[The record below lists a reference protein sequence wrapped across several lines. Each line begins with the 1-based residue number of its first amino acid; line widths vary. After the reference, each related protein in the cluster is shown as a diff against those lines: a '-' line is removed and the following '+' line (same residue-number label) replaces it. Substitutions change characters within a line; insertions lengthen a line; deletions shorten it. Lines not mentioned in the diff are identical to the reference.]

1 MKILKSLS
9 IFLLIFITMNFSAQN
24 YYDQQWKK
32 IEDNY
37 KKGTYKSNLPI
48 ILDIQN
54 QALKDNNAIQ
64 IIKSLKAEFSITK
77 QTYDDVKNDEKS
89 VFFAKLKSIEP
100 KLKGEERQL
109 FRLLTLEFI
118 RDYYQSNSWKINQKT
133 NIDNV
138 DLSQIETWS
147 KLDFKNYLS
156 KNYSDL
162 EKDNAA
168 LRKIQMKKYSEIF
181 DTTDNFEYSPT
192 LADWYNYNYI
202 DFLTN
207 QNIFTPN
214 ELKINSTKINDIYDS
229 EIASLSGN
237 AQLYFKH
244 QKINYN
250 CEANHCKDQFA
261 QLEKLVKDESAKG
274 DYKVQIINDM
284 IEILQQKQDYKAALA
299 WIDEAKK
306 LYPKSK
312 FLNNVINK
320 ENDIKNPQLI
330 LFYENETQSNKPI
343 HIVAE
348 GKNLTMFSLNI
359 YELQDNYQS
368 FLNYVTNS
376 YQKPFSS
383 VKKSLIRTEQFSL
396 PQSPD
401 YKTHRTSLEVK
412 PLPPGIYLA
421 EYVVGNSVQSN
432 FYFIVSDTKII
443 YSKKNDSGSNPD
455 IMKLVNNENGK
466 AFMNENLEI
475 TEFTEG
481 NSAKNYTA
489 KTDKLGN
496 FQFPKS
502 LDDNYYRYYLVKNG
516 NNVVMIDVYGN
527 NRYNRKQSE
536 NQETAQIFLD
546 RKIYRPGQIVYFK
559 VIATGINGETQK
571 VKTLEKVPLNIIIHD
586 TNGEELQTLKLTTN
600 EFGSV
605 NGSFTLPKNKLNG
618 NFNIQVE
625 ENDNNS
631 DYNISGYADF
641 QVEEYKRPKF
651 EVTFEPIK
659 EEYKYGET
667 IELKGK
673 ATMFS
678 GVPLSNSIVNYEI
691 KKQNIR
697 WRYFW
702 WYPRE
707 NDNENSI
714 LGDVKTNEKGEFTI
728 KIELKKDETL
738 EGIQIDNY
746 AINASVTDINGE
758 TQSANT
764 NVKVASVSHYITANE
779 IGNTFSDE
787 DVKLNVDTKNYN
799 DQILKKSYNLKL
811 EKLEEPKQIFRKNFA
826 SVIQDL
832 PQLSKKEFVQ
842 KFPHDRFDKNDDVKN
857 WKVSSA
863 ILNEVKN
870 PVIQNQAKRSEES
883 KDSSSLGMTSEPLN
897 LGKLNA
903 GTYKLQLYNIEGKD
917 TIKTEQFFKVWD
929 KKSLGEN
936 QNPFLEVIKPTQDF
950 KRGEKAKVFVY
961 SAIPDALVNIFIQN
975 GKGETVTETK
985 SFKNGILEYETVIPT
1000 GESISRVNLQFQLVA
1015 FNDVKTESVDLKIA
1029 DSKDDLKIETV
1040 TFRDKLQPGQKE
1052 KWTIKIS
1059 GADKEKI
1066 NAEVL
1071 ANMYDK
1077 SLDQF
1082 AVNSWNWQKFHS
1094 AFYESSY
1101 AIGNYLQQQYYR
1113 NYFTYQSNYYIQ
1125 SPDFNWFDGRI
1136 YYGSNLDTD
1145 GDGIPNSL
1153 DACPT
1158 VPGTSQYQGCP
1169 KPAMAYASEVEM
1181 SAPVAKLQGK
1191 AAGINL
1197 QDSTNKN
1204 LEEVV
1209 IVGYSE
1215 KKKTAENIEKI
1226 PVRQNLNET
1235 AFFYPNLLTDKDGNV
1250 SFEFTSPEALT
1261 QWKLM
1266 FLAHTKDARAAI
1278 LEKSVVTQKDFSI
1291 TPNYPRFLRE
1301 GDELNR
1307 QTKISSLI
1315 NQKLTGFAQLQIL
1328 DAFTNEDVT
1337 DKFGISQLTAVSGYN
1352 KEQSFSLAKN
1362 GNTSA
1367 TWKLKVPNNVS
1378 SIIIK
1383 IVAKAGN
1390 FSDGEQKAIAV
1401 LPNRMLVTDALPIFV
1416 KEGQTKTFTLDNLK
1430 NSNSKT
1436 LTNVSNTL
1444 ELTTNPIWEIM
1455 FALPS
1460 LKDDINNSADVVF
1473 NKWFA
1478 DVLASEIFKANPKL
1492 KTVFDEYQSKGLLI
1506 SNLEKNQELKQLL
1519 LDETP
1524 WILESKNETE
1534 QMQKLAR
1541 LFDAN
1546 TMRNS
1551 INEDWS
1557 ELVKLQNPDGGF
1569 SWYQGYP
1576 SSYYT
1581 SLYILKNLGR
1591 INEWLKGN
1599 LSDYQSSEQK
1609 EMVKKLVSY
1618 VDNEVNKYWD
1628 SSTPLRMTKEN
1639 IWNNFVLDYL
1649 DTRHYWEKE
1658 YALKAKG
1665 ATLKTSVISKAKT
1678 AKITDFTFFGLHR
1691 SALLFNNYGL
1701 KDVSKKLMTYL
1712 KETST
1717 ETETQGVY
1725 WKQNLN
1731 DWGWYSSK
1739 TVNHAGALE
1748 AFQKLTPQDE
1758 NFIEEM
1764 KIWLITQKEVN
1775 SWGNSRGTAEV
1786 IFTILN
1792 SGKSWTSSESDK
1804 AEITWGGK
1812 QLNPQTQATGY
1823 VKQTV
1828 TSDNI
1833 DKNLS
1838 TVTIKKESPGIVQG
1852 GLFWQYYEDL
1862 DKIKSS
1868 ESYISISKELYKK
1881 VKTENGEQL
1890 IKINE
1895 NSTLKVGD
1903 KVTVRMILNTDRN
1916 MEFIHLKD
1924 MRAAGFEPLDV
1935 ISGYQWK
1942 NNLGYY
1948 QSTKDASTNFYIEYM
1963 PKGKYVFEYDY
1974 VANASGKFS
1983 NGITTLQNYY
1993 APQMSAH
2000 TQGTKVKINE

>member
-1 MKILKSLS
+1 MKILKYLL
-9 IFLLIFITMNFSAQN
+9 IFLLIFATMNFSAQN

-48 ILDIQN
+48 ILEIQN

-77 QTYDDVKNDEKS
+77 QTYDDTKNDENSK
-89 VFFAKLKSIEP
+89 FFSKLQSTET
-100 KLKGEERQL
+100 KLKGDEKQL

-118 RDYYQSNSWKINQKT
+118 KDYYQNNSWKINQKT
-133 NIDNV
+133 NIDTSTS
-138 DLSQIETWS
+138 LSAEQYLEQIETWS

-156 KNYSDL
+156 KNYSEL
-162 EKDNAA
+162 EKENSV
-168 LRKIQMKKYSEIF
+168 LKKISMQKYKEIF
-181 DTTDNFEYSPT
+181 DDSDNLEYFPT
-192 LADWYNYNYI
+192 LSDWYNYNYI
-202 DFLTN
+202 EFLRN
-207 QNIFTPN
+207 QNLFTPN
-214 ELKINSTKINDIYDS
+214 ELKVNSTKINSIFDS

-237 AQLYFKH
+237 SQLYFKH
-244 QKINYN
+244 QKINYQ
-250 CEANHCKDQFA
+250 CEFNNCKDKFE
-261 QLEKLVKDESAKG
+261 QLEKLVEDESVKG
-274 DYKVQIINDM
+274 DYKVLIIDDM
-284 IEILQQKQDYKAALA
+284 IEILQQKEDNKKALVWANK
-299 WIDEAKK
+299 AKE

-312 FLNNVINK
+312 FINNIKNK
-320 ENDIKNPQLI
+320 ENQIKNPQLNI
-330 LFYENETQSNKPI
+330 FYENETQANKPI
-343 HIVAE
+343 HVVAE
-348 GKNLTMFSLNI
+348 GKNVRQFSLNI
-359 YELQDNYQS
+359 YEVKDDTQG
-368 FLNYVTNS
+368 FLNYVFDS
-376 YQKPFSS
+376 YKTPFAK
-383 VKKSLIRTEQFSL
+383 VKKSLVRKDQFTL
-396 PQSPD
+396 PESFD
-401 YKTHRTSLEVK
+401 FKTHKTSLELK
-412 PLPPGIYLA
+412 ALPAGIYLA
-421 EYVVGNSVQSN
+421 EYVVENSVQRS
-432 FYFIVSDTKII
+432 FYFIVSDSKII
-443 YSKKNDSGSNPD
+443 FSKKDALRPFDKLKTGLAQDDNSGGN
-455 IMKLVNNENGK
+455 ILKLVNNENGK
-466 AFMNENLEI
+466 AFTNENLEI
-475 TEFTEG
+475 TEYVRG
-481 NSAKNYTA
+481 KQIVKHSV
-489 KTDKLGN
+489 KTDASGN
-496 FQFPKS
+496 FQIPNSENKE
-502 LDDNYYRYYLVKNG
+502 YYRNFLVKNG
-516 NNVVMIDVYGN
+516 SNYSMINVYGYDYG
-527 NRYNRKQSE
+527 NRNKSE
-536 NQETAQIFLD
+536 NQESAQIFLD

-571 VKTLEKVPLNIIIHD
+571 VKTLEKVPLNITLND
-586 TNGEELQTLKLTTN
+586 ANGEELQTLKLTTN

-618 NFNIQVE
+618 NFNIEVD
-625 ENDNNS
+625 NDDDNS
-631 DYNISGYADF
+631 DYDISGYTDF
-641 QVEEYKRPKF
+641 NVEEYKRPKF
-651 EVTFEPIK
+651 EVTFDPIK
-659 EEYKYGET
+659 DEYKYGQT

-673 ATMFS
+673 AMMFS
-678 GVPLSNSIVNYEI
+678 GVPLSNSTVNYEI

-702 WYPRE
+702 WYPRG

-728 KIELKKDETL
+728 KIELKKNETL

-764 NVKVASVSHYITANE
+764 NVKVASVSHYITANDAST
-779 IGNTFSDE
+779 GLSVTDYFSDE
-787 DVKLNVDTKNYN
+787 PIKLNVDTKNYN
-799 DQILKKSYNLKL
+799 DQVLKKSYNVKL
-811 EKLEEPKQIFRKNFA
+811 EKLAEPKQIFRENFA
-826 SVIQDL
+826 SVVQDL
-832 PQLSKKEFVQ
+832 PQLSKAEFVQ

-857 WKVSSA
+857 WK
-863 ILNEVKN
+863 IEKQLINRIEN
-870 PVIQNQAKRSEES
+870 PSTDNQQPTTNL
-883 KDSSSLGMTSEPLN
+883 D
-897 LGKLNA
+897 LGKIEA

-929 KKSLGEN
+929 KKSLGQN

-985 SFKNGILEYETVIPT
+985 SFKNGILDYETVIPKD
-1000 GESISRVNLQFQLVA
+1000 ESISRVNLQFQLVA
-1015 FNDVKTESVDLKIA
+1015 FNDIKTESVDLKIA

-1040 TFRDKLQPGQKE
+1040 TFRDKLQPAQKE

-1059 GADKEKI
+1059 GADKDSSTPLRVT
-1066 NAEVL
+1066 AEVL
-1071 ANMYDK
+1071 ASMYDK

-1082 AVNSWNWQKFHS
+1082 ASNSWNWQG
-1094 AFYESSY
+1094 FYSPFYQSSY
-1101 AIGNYLQQQYYR
+1101 DLRNNLQQQYYNKR
-1113 NYFTYQSNYYIQ
+1113 FEFLKNYNIN
-1125 SPDFNWFDGRI
+1125 SPEFNWFDG
-1136 YYGSNLDTD
+1136 
-1145 GDGIPNSL
+1145 GIVYESF
-1153 DACPT
+1153 A
-1158 VPGTSQYQGCP
+1158 V
-1169 KPAMAYASEVEM
+1169 A
-1181 SAPVAKLQGK
+1181 APVADK
-1191 AAGINL
+1191 A
-1197 QDSTNKN
+1197 S

-1209 IVGYSE
+1209 VTGMGM
-1215 KKKTAENIEKI
+1215 KKESRNLSYATKTVDSAVVKEQNIESKTDLNKI
-1226 PVRQNLNET
+1226 PIRQNLNET

-1261 QWKLM
+1261 QWKVM
-1266 FLAHTKDARAAI
+1266 FLAHTKDARTAI
-1278 LEKSVVTQKDFSI
+1278 LEKSVVTQKEFSI

-1301 GDELNR
+1301 GDELNL
-1307 QTKISSLI
+1307 QTKISSLV
-1315 NQKLTGFAQLQIL
+1315 NQKLNGFAQLQIL
-1328 DAFTNEDVT
+1328 DAFTNEDIT
-1337 DKFGISQLTAVSGYN
+1337 EKFGITQLTAVSGYN
-1352 KEQSFSLAKN
+1352 KEQSFSLDAN

-1383 IVAKAGN
+1383 IVAKGEPLN
-1390 FSDGEQKAIAV
+1390 PLKGTSFSDGEQQAIAV

-1416 KEGQTKTFTLDNLK
+1416 KEGQTKTFTLENLK
-1430 NSNSKT
+1430 NSDSKT

-1460 LKDDINNSADVVF
+1460 LKDDTNNSADVVF

-1492 KTVFDEYQSKGLLI
+1492 KTVFDEYQSKGLLT

-1524 WILESKNETE
+1524 WVLESKNETE
-1534 QMQKLAR
+1534 QMAKISL
-1541 LFDAN
+1541 LFN
-1546 TMRNS
+1546 SNMMRNS
-1551 INEDWS
+1551 INDDWS

-1599 LSDYQSSEQK
+1599 VSDYQSSEQK

-1618 VDNEVNKYWD
+1618 VDNEVNKYYD
-1628 SSTPLRMTKEN
+1628 TSTPLSVTKKDN
-1639 IWNNFVLDYL
+1639 VWNNFVLDYL

-1665 ATLKTSVISKAKT
+1665 TSLKSLIISKAKT

-1701 KDVSKKLMTYL
+1701 NDVSKKLMTYL

-1717 ETETQGVY
+1717 QSETQGVY

-1739 TVNHAGALE
+1739 TVNHAGAIE
-1748 AFQKLTPQDE
+1748 AFQKLTPNDE

-1775 SWGNSRGTAEV
+1775 SWGSSRGTAEV

-1792 SGKSWTSSESDK
+1792 SGKSWTSNESDK

-1823 VKQTV
+1823 VKQSIN
-1828 TSDNI
+1828 SDNL

-1838 TVTIKKESPGIVQG
+1838 TVTIKKESAGIVQG

-1895 NSTLKVGD
+1895 NSPIKVGD
-1903 KVTVRMILNTDRN
+1903 KITVRMILNTDRN

-1924 MRAAGFEPLDV
+1924 MRAVGFEPLDV

-1974 VANASGKFS
+1974 VANASGKFA

-1993 APQMSAH
+1993 APQMNAH
-2000 TQGTKVKINE
+2000 TQGTNVVISD